1 VPACLVPAHINRLQD
16 RLTPAVISNSPHA
29 CACNAV
35 GRVLFNPWGSQS
47 PEAAR
52 LNSQSMNK
60 AMGERERQAQI
71 HKAEQVMRE
80 NDFLKPQKR

>member
-1 VPACLVPAHINRLQD
+1 
-16 RLTPAVISNSPHA
+16 
-29 CACNAV
+29 
-35 GRVLFNPWGSQS
+35 VLFNPWGSQS